1 MYNYYTRTHAVFGE
15 RISCEADVTLTEKYF
30 RLQRKLHCGNCF
42 MNVRVCE
49 YLLMKHCY
57 LHIYGRRI
65 MFVLLDTN
73 NEMFSDATLCTQ
85 LP

>member
-1 MYNYYTRTHAVFGE
+1 
-15 RISCEADVTLTEKYF
+15 
-30 RLQRKLHCGNCF
+30 

-65 MFVLLDTN
+65 MFVLLDTY